1 MIEGRY
7 LRLRPWIDSDIPALT
22 ALRND
27 ISIQAQL
34 LSRTRGSNPI
44 QIRDWLNDRSSHN
57 DRLFYVIAESAT
69 NRCGGFL
76 QIDKINLLDR
86 RAELG
91 ICVLPDFQGRGFA
104 KEAISLVK
112 GHLVAYWNL
121 RKLNL
126 SVRADNTVARRAY
139 HKIGFQECGQLRS
152 HVFLEGDWHDV
163 VLMEWLLVE
172 TSEQ

>member
-1 MIEGRY
+1 VIEGRY
-7 LRLRPWIDSDIPALT
+7 MRLRPWIDSDIPALT

-34 LSRTRGSNPI
+34 LSRTRGSSPM
-44 QIRDWLNDRSSHN
+44 QIRDWLSARSSHN

-69 NRCGGFL
+69 DRCGGFL
-76 QIDKINLLDR
+76 QIDKLNFLDR

-91 ICVLPDFQGRGFA
+91 ICVLPDFRGRGFA

-112 GHLVAYWNL
+112 GYLVAYWNL

-126 SVRADNTVARRAY
+126 SVRADNAVARQVY
-139 HKIGFQECGQLRS
+139 CKIGFRECGRLRS
-152 HVFLEGDWHDV
+152 HVFVEGNWHDV
-163 VLMEWLLVE
+163 VLMEWLLDGM
-172 TSEQ
+172 TEQ